1 MGVSGQ
7 SSASLDTFAGHAEH
21 VFSVAEGAAP
31 LPAVEPVSSSWQRS
45 ATKYGVDPADN
56 KAPRILT
63 SGELKDFREPL
74 DELIFSAQEEIDQ
87 LYAVVRDAGYV
98 VLFCDSSGV
107 AVDHRGE
114 NTRTCAFEYWGT
126 WLGGVWSEEM
136 EGTNGIGTC
145 IIEERPIT
153 VHRSQHFR
161 SRHMNLSC
169 SGAPVFGIDGTLT
182 AVLDVS
188 AIDPDLSEGAH
199 ALTGA
204 LTIRSSRAIEER
216 FFREQFRREWIVAVS
231 PPEGG
236 ARGMLFAIDG
246 DQHIVGA
253 NRVARKSLLLD
264 DRGLRAGMSL
274 WKIFERDLDLFQ
286 RRDRSDIS
294 TRLVLAGSNDSR
306 PALVTPP
313 DQNISAS
320 RNPAN
325 VKLHTRPRLDLID
338 SLLKLT
344 PAPQAHGGL
353 SAGALR
359 RVREYVQLHLDESID
374 LSMLAA
380 VAGLS
385 MHHFAR
391 EFKQSAGV
399 TPHHYLIQKR
409 IERAQ
414 QMLAQTDLSLTEITY
429 AVGFS
434 DQGHLARHFRGFLGT
449 TPREFRR
456 AQR

>member
-1 MGVSGQ
+1 MGVSER
-7 SSASLDTFAGHAEH
+7 SSDSFVTFAGHAQH
-21 VFSVAEGAAP
+21 VCSVVEGAAP
-31 LPAVEPVSSSWQRS
+31 LPGTEEISSSWQRS
-45 ATKYGVDPADN
+45 ATKYGVDPVDN

-63 SGELKDFREPL
+63 SGELKYSREPI
-74 DELIFSAQEEIDQ
+74 DRLIFSAQEDIDQ
-87 LYAVVRDAGYV
+87 LFKVVREAGYV

-107 AVDHRGE
+107 AVEHRGE
-114 NTRTCAFEYWGT
+114 GARARSFEYWGT
-126 WLGGVWSEEM
+126 WLGGVWSEEA

-145 IIEERPIT
+145 IVEERPVT

-161 SRHMNLSC
+161 SRHINLSC
-169 SGAPVFGIDGTLT
+169 SGAPVFGVDGRLI

-188 AIDPDLSEGAH
+188 AIDPGLSERAH

-204 LTIRSSRAIEER
+204 LTIRAARAIEER
-216 FFREQFRREWIVAVS
+216 FFREQFRREWIVAVA

-236 ARGMLFAIDG
+236 VRGMLLAIDNS
-246 DQHIVGA
+246 QRIVGA
-253 NRVARKSLLLD
+253 NRVARTSLLLD
-264 DRGLRAGMSL
+264 DRDMCTGVSL
-274 WKIFERDLDLFQ
+274 WRIFERDIDLFR

-294 TRLVLAGSNDSR
+294 TRLLLAGSKDSR

-313 DQNISAS
+313 DQNLYGKSN
-320 RNPAN
+320 RAN
-325 VKLHTRPRLDLID
+325 VNLHTRPRLDLID
-338 SLLKLT
+338 TLLKLA

-359 RVREYVQLHLDESID
+359 RVREYVQVHLSESID
-374 LSMLAA
+374 LSLLAG

-391 EFKQSAGV
+391 EFKQSAV
-399 TPHHYLIQKR
+399 CAPHHYLIQKR
-409 IERAQ
+409 VERAQ
-414 QMLAQTDLSLTEITY
+414 QLLAQTGLSLAEIAC

-434 DQGHLARHFRGFLGT
+434 DQGHLARHFRGLLGT

-456 AQR
+456 SQG